1 MENHAVHTNA
11 RWLTFLYGPP
21 NFGQGALVVPRDEK
35 SLYVLTP
42 QTKFY
47 KEQAIRAAEIGVCID
62 LFLISSSRKSPESTY
77 FMGLSSTKF
86 LSLYTGGNV
95 VLYDNLENSNL
106 PQDMLVGCL

>member
-1 MENHAVHTNA
+1 LENHAVHTNGNDASRFELHFYDVLYSEHFSSSA

-47 KEQAIRAAEIGVCID
+47 KEQVID
-62 LFLISSSRKSPESTY
+62 KALSFPSSLISSL
-77 FMGLSSTKF
+77 F
-86 LSLYTGGNV
+86 SLGNSGGGDWR
-95 VLYDNLENSNL
+95 LY
-106 PQDMLVGCL
+106 